1 MLDWGEGEDVMH
13 ELALKEAESRL
24 AELVAEV
31 ADGVDVVITRDDGA
45 AFKLVPLEPTEPRP
59 RFGSARGLIEIADG
73 FDEPLEDFKAYE
85 P

>member
-1 MLDWGEGEDVMH
+1 MH

-24 AELVAEV
+24 AELVAEA
-31 ADGVDVVITRDDGA
+31 ADGIDVVITRDDGA
-45 AFKLVPLEPTEPRP
+45 VFKIVPLEPAEPRP
-59 RFGSARGLIEIADG
+59 RFGSARGLIEMADD